1 MMRVNQ
7 QNMEYKPSML
17 SEISKKRSLENSRYD
32 KSSGD
37 ERVEILNKS
46 LANSEIS
53 QAKSDKNSKADPL
66 LNNSRLSQKQN
77 NGTNEKG
84 NALVNYRSI

>member
-37 ERVEILNKS
+37 ERV
-46 LANSEIS
+46 
-53 QAKSDKNSKADPL
+53 
-66 LNNSRLSQKQN
+66 
-77 NGTNEKG
+77 
-84 NALVNYRSI
+84 